1 MRIFNS
7 APFGRHGG
15 PTYHLTIVC
24 LSSALNALRKQLFID
39 LNTIDLRV
47 TQVVVT
53 RETGDDVASATVTLA
68 CPPDSRAALTT
79 LVMRLGEDRNVRR
92 VNWSGAAP

>member
-7 APFGRHGG
+7 AAFGRHGG
-15 PTYHLTIVC
+15 TTYHLTIVC
-24 LSSALNALRKQLFID
+24 MSSALNALRKQLFND
-39 LNTIDLRV
+39 LNVIGLRV
-47 TQVVVT
+47 TQLVVT
-53 RETGDDVASATVTLA
+53 RATDDDVASATVTLA
-68 CPPDSRAALTT
+68 CPLDSRAALTS